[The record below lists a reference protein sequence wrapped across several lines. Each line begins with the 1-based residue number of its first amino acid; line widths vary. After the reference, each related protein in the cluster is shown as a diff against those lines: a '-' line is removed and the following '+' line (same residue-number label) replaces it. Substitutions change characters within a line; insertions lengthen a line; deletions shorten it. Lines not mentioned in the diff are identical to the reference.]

1 MSTPTVQEGTVKG
14 IPTNR
19 PGPGFSLMA
28 HGVYA
33 PPEEQK
39 QEMERRSCH
48 VASFNTMHWYFNKRV
63 LAFKAEMEKLDPKSK
78 DVLPQCLQL
87 VDEHLLTDGCS
98 VDAAF
103 KASFTSNPLTPLA
116 APVAGAV
123 EVDVAR
129 ALHLT
134 PTSAA
139 LAQAPPLL
147 DALVDA
153 LERAHPLPLLIAC
166 ALLTAL
172 GSPPPARRVL
182 G

>member
-1 MSTPTVQEGTVKG
+1 MIS
-14 IPTNR
+14 
-19 PGPGFSLMA
+19 
-28 HGVYA
+28 A
-33 PPEEQK
+33 PRTGQVSVIKFYEREAK
-39 QEMERRSCH
+39 QVMDRRSCH
-48 VASFNTMHWYFNKRV
+48 EAFFNTMHWYLNKHM
-63 LAFKAEMEKLDPKSK
+63 LALKAEMEKLDDESTG
-78 DVLPQCLQL
+78 VLPKCLQL
-87 VDEHLLTDGCS
+87 VDEHLLIDGCS

-103 KASFTSNPLTPLA
+103 KASFTSHPLTPLA